1 MKELHDQ
8 FRASLN
14 CEDGSPPHLTPSFEI
29 SSQKASEKGE
39 ERRLKDLT
47 PSKRLGDHRLL
58 ASLNCEDGSPPTFNP
73 VVRNLQP
80 KGLEKGGE
88 RRLKDLTPS
97 KRLGDHRLLLTETPK
112 RAFCLN

>member
-1 MKELHDQ
+1 MVLH
-8 FRASLN
+8 
-14 CEDGSPPHLTPSFEI
+14 PHLTPSVRNL
-29 SSQKASEKGE
+29 QPKRPRKKGE
-39 ERRLKDLT
+39 ERR
-47 PSKRLGDHRLL
+47 

-73 VVRNLQP
+73 VGSKSP
-80 KGLEKGGE
+80 AKKASEKGEEE